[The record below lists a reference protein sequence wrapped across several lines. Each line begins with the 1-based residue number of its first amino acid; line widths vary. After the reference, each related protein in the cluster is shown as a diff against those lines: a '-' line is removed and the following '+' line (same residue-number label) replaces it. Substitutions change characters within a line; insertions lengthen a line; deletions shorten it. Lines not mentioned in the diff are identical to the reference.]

1 MTPKEY
7 VASRK
12 TSAKRRVYTEKD
24 INSYIATACHN
35 AGLELSDLLKNLN
48 EEDWAEFLVSYLKPR
63 LHPVLLSLLESD
75 TVAIGTIENP
85 VPDASITEL
94 ENGYA
99 ILFNTGMREF
109 VYRLARIIATRFS
122 IADQSVG
129 VELHETA
136 RLVAEVFW
144 WFQETTVAY
153 GPDYAINDAQMRIAN
168 NLAMEAE
175 AFLLCHEIGHIA
187 SDTPGML
194 EELSDDMPGVDFAA
208 HLDEFVADFFG
219 AMFVLGAREDDHSPT
234 DAINLQFRYAGIEF
248 VLQIYQCLEK
258 VGVNFSNSHPSATER
273 LAYIRNAIRHRCA
286 DDESWLSLS
295 TIASG
300 IESIF
305 NKILAILDSPQEHM
319 QYYERKAAEL
329 LDDLNRAL
337 DECSGEMVPD
347 YANFHPRAGE
357 ILARG
362 YPESVIERVA
372 QVAADFFSDA
382 YADEQEGTEYGS
394 EQWVRFQQF
403 KLLLSFV
410 LDMPESAVKARF
422 MVALGW
428 SEE

>member
-12 TSAKRRVYTEKD
+12 TSANRRVYTEKD
-24 INSYIATACHN
+24 ITSDIATACHA
-35 AGLELSDLLKNLN
+35 AGLKLSDLLKKLN

-99 ILFNTGMREF
+99 ILFSTGMREF

-144 WFQETTVAY
+144 WFQETKVAH

-219 AMFVLGAREDDHSPT
+219 AMFVLGAREDDHSSA

-258 VGVNFSNSHPSATER
+258 VGINFSDSHPSATER

-286 DDESWLSLS
+286 DDESWLGLS

-300 IESIF
+300 IEGIF
-305 NKILAILDSPQEHM
+305 NNILAILDSPQEHA

-357 ILARG
+357 IFARG

-372 QVAADFFSDA
+372 QVAADFFSDV
-382 YADEQEGTEYGS
+382 YADGQEGAEYGS

-410 LDMPESAVKARF
+410 RDMHESAVKARF

>member
-12 TSAKRRVYTEKD
+12 TSAKRRIYTEKD
-24 INSYIATACHN
+24 ISSYIATACHN

-219 AMFVLGAREDDHSPT
+219 AIFVLGAREDDHSPT

-258 VGVNFSNSHPSATER
+258 VGVNFSSSHPSATER
-273 LAYIRNAIRHRCA
+273 LAYIRNAIRRRCA
-286 DDESWLSLS
+286 DGESWLGLS

-300 IESIF
+300 IEGIF
-305 NKILAILDSPQEHM
+305 NNILAILDSPQEHTK
-319 QYYERKAAEL
+319 YYERKAAEL

-357 ILARG
+357 IFARG

-372 QVAADFFSDA
+372 QVAAGFFSDA
-382 YADEQEGTEYGS
+382 YADEQENMEYGS

>member
-12 TSAKRRVYTEKD
+12 ASASRRVYTEKD
-24 INSYIATACHN
+24 IASTVATTWQA
-35 AGLELSDLLKNLN
+35 AGLKFSDLLEELN
-48 EEDWAEFLVSYLKPR
+48 EKDWAEFLVSYLKPR
-63 LHPVLLSLLESD
+63 FHPALISLLESD
-75 TVAIGTIENP
+75 TVAIGTIDNP
-85 VPDASITEL
+85 FPDASITRL

-99 ILFNTGMREF
+99 ILFSTGIREF

-144 WFQETTVAY
+144 WFQETNVAH
-153 GPDYAINDAQMRIAN
+153 GPDYAINDAQMRVAN

-194 EELSDDMPGVDFAA
+194 EELSDDMQGVDLAA
-208 HLDEFVADFFG
+208 HLDEFIADFFG
-219 AMFVLGAREDDHSPT
+219 SMFVLGAREDDHSSAN
-234 DAINLQFRYAGIEF
+234 AIDLQFRYAGIEF

-258 VGVNFSNSHPSATER
+258 IGMDFSDSHPPAAER
-273 LAYIRNAIRHRCA
+273 LAYIRNAIRRRCA
-286 DDESWLSLS
+286 DNESWLGLS
-295 TIASG
+295 TIACG
-300 IESIF
+300 IEGIF
-305 NKILAILDSPQEHM
+305 DKILAILDSPQEHA

-337 DECSGEMVPD
+337 DDCSGGMVPD
-347 YANFHPRAGE
+347 YANFRPCAGE
-357 ILARG
+357 IFARG
-362 YPESVIERVA
+362 YPESVIKRVA
-372 QVAADFFSDA
+372 QVAADFFADV
-382 YADEQEGTEYGS
+382 YAEDQEGTGYGS
-394 EQWVRFQQF
+394 EQWVHFQQF

-410 LDMPESAVKARF
+410 RDMHEGAVRARF
-422 MVALGW
+422 MAALGW